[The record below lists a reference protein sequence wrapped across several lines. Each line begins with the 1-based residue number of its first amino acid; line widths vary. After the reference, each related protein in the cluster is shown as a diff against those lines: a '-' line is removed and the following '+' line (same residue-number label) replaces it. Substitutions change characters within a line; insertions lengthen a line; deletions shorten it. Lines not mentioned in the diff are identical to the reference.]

1 MITNLFRDFPAAAQ
15 NGNAETFEALLTQPN
30 LHIERIVS
38 TGQASPPDFWY
49 CQTQGEWV
57 IVLQGSA
64 GLQLEGEAQ
73 ERHLQV
79 GDFVEIPAGCRHR
92 VNWTDSRGPTVWLA
106 VHYGAIP
113 VSEI

>member
-1 MITNLFRDFPAAAQ
+1 MITNLFHDFPAAAQ

-38 TGQASPPDFWY
+38 TGQASPHDFWY

-57 IVLQGSA
+57 LVLQGSA
-64 GLQLEGEAQ
+64 GLQLEGETQ

-79 GDFVEIPAGCRHR
+79 GDFVEIPAGCRHG
-92 VNWTDSRGPTVWLA
+92 VNWTDSKGPTVWLA

-113 VSEI
+113 VSTI